1 MAPQILIPIVS
12 ELVKIFT
19 DDETDEKSKTKIK
32 EAIVFDVAAKS
43 LEIAAKDTRKFW
55 QSKRWYMTLIAVL
68 IPVLNRFFD
77 LNLSETE
84 MISIAGPVVAYVL
97 GKSYEQKT

>member
-1 MAPQILIPIVS
+1 MAPQFLIPIVS
-12 ELVKIFT
+12 ELIKAFT
-19 DDETDEKSKTKIK
+19 ADEKSEEAKTDLKKALIY
-32 EAIVFDVAAKS
+32 EGAAKAV
-43 LEIAAKDTRKFW
+43 EIAAKDTRKFW

-68 IPVLNRFFD
+68 VPVLNRFFD

-97 GKSYEQKT
+97 GKSYEQKN